1 MIELIKFHWKLI
13 RRPSACL
20 EEDIPSLPLWICVAT
35 YAFYSMLSL
44 FLNQN
49 SFTMVSDFYYSKF
62 PNNPVLTLLGFTVAY
77 QIVGVLIAYYIQPFI
92 AKLFYRGIPEEPFN
106 VNLFRKLIFG
116 AGLSYVIYGL
126 SILMPLKLIGM
137 LFLLSGTMTVANG
150 IVVGIVALASL
161 WVILPGIS
169 YLIVYF
175 KGLKRYFYFGTGT
188 SIAVIV
194 ITSIISFGMMQLL
207 TGGRLLDFFLNYL
220 KA

>member
-13 RRPSACL
+13 RRPSICL

-35 YAFYSMLSL
+35 YVFYSMLSL
-44 FLNQN
+44 LLNEK

-62 PNNPVLTLLGFTVAY
+62 PNNPLLTLLGFTVVY
-77 QIVGVLIAYYIQPFI
+77 QILAVLISFYLQPFI
-92 AKLFYRGIPEEPFN
+92 AKLFYRGIPEEPFDA
-106 VNLFRKLIFG
+106 NLFRKLIFG
-116 AGLSYVIYGL
+116 AGLSYVIYSL
-126 SILMPLKLIGM
+126 TILMPIKIVGK
-137 LFLLSGTMTVANG
+137 LFLLSGTLTIVNG
-150 IVVGIVALASL
+150 VVVGVAVLASL
-161 WVILPGIS
+161 WVILPAIS

-194 ITSIISFGMMQLL
+194 FTSVISFGLMQLL
-207 TGGRLLDFFLNYL
+207 TGGKLLDFFIKYL